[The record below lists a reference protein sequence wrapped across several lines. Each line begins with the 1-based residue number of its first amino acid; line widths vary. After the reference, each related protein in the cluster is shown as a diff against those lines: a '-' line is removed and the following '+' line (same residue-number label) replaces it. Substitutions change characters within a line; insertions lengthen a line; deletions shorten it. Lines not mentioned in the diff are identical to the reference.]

1 MKFLDFEP
9 GLFISEIALDFPTP
23 EIESSNLSR
32 GILFLVVEIREE
44 HREGSIG
51 MRQSD
56 DSESD
61 GLGCLSLLSGHLAE
75 IVGSRR
81 NHDLSF
87 ALPAPNKCLYGGEG
101 GRCRAT
107 NHEIALEVVQKMAD
121 ELIPWVSSVQ
131 DEDTSLRNE
140 RQEMF
145 GLVPLRR
152 IHRNYG
158 SCDGKAS
165 EDVIER
171 AHKTLRI
178 VSFAL
183 MLESALRIKLASHL
197 LCGRK
202 SIVGP
207 IHAVDRHAMPEILR
221 AVGPQFISQF
231 DCIIQYLP
239 KDPPVDLLAR
249 SGECASVD
257 RLGIRP
263 KTTNPSMSKE
273 FTGFHVHSFRLS
285 ADGNG
290 QDEGDKLSK
299 GEFSVSCKIL
309 RCAFLG
315 GIDLS
320 RNNVKKFFSPR
331 FKLAWFFKA

>member
-9 GLFISEIALDFPTP
+9 GLFISEIALDFPST
-23 EIESSNLSR
+23 EIEGNDLLSR
-32 GILFLVVEIREE
+32 ILLLVVEIRQENGK
-44 HREGSIG
+44 GSIG
-51 MRQSD
+51 IRQSD

-61 GLGCLSLLSGHLAE
+61 GLGCLSLFRGYLAE
-75 IVGSRR
+75 IVGCRR
-81 NHDLSF
+81 NHDLSL
-87 ALPAPNKCLYGGEG
+87 ALPAPNECLYGGEG

-107 NHEIALEVVQKMAD
+107 NHEIALEVVQEMAD
-121 ELIPWVSSVQ
+121 ELISWVSSVQ

-158 SCDGKAS
+158 SCDRKAS

-171 AHKTLRI
+171 TDKTLRI
-178 VSFAL
+178 VSFTL
-183 MLESALRIKLASHL
+183 MLESTLRIKLASHL

-221 AVGPQFISQF
+221 AVGPTLIGQF
-231 DCIIQYLP
+231 DRIIEDLP
-239 KDPPVDLLAR
+239 KDPPINLLACP
-249 SGECASVD
+249 GECAPVD

-263 KTTNPSMSKE
+263 KTTNPGMSKE

-309 RCAFLG
+309 RCAFLR

-320 RNNVKKFFSPR
+320 RNNVKKFFSVC

>member
-9 GLFISEIALDFPTP
+9 GLFISEIAFDFPSV
-23 EIESSNLSR
+23 EIEGNDLLS
-32 GILFLVVEIREE
+32 GIFFLVVEIRQEN
-44 HREGSIG
+44 REGSIG
-51 MRQSD
+51 IRQSNG
-56 DSESD
+56 SESN
-61 GLGCLSLLSGHLAE
+61 GLGCLSLLSGRLAE

-87 ALPAPNKCLYGGEG
+87 ALPAPNKSLYCGKG

-107 NHEIALEVVQKMAD
+107 NHEIASEVVQKMAD
-121 ELIPWVSSVQ
+121 ELISWISSVQ
-131 DEDTSLRNE
+131 DEDASLRNE

-152 IHRNYG
+152 IHRDYG

-171 AHKTLRI
+171 ADKTLRI
-178 VSFAL
+178 VSFPL
-183 MLESALRIKLASHL
+183 MLESALGIKLASHL
-197 LCGRK
+197 LCSRK
-202 SIVGP
+202 SIVGS
-207 IHAVDRHAMPEILR
+207 IYAVNRHAMPEILR
-221 AVGPQFISQF
+221 VVGPTLIGQF
-231 DCIIQYLP
+231 DCLIEDLP
-239 KDPPVDLLAR
+239 KDPPINLLAC

-257 RLGIRP
+257 RPGIRP
-263 KTTNPSMSKE
+263 KTANPSMSKE
-273 FTGFHVHSFRLS
+273 FTGFHVHSFCLS

-320 RNNVKKFFSPR
+320 RNNVKKFFSVR